1 MRRIR
6 GIVSVVCFGFTLSV
20 SLPVCVSSAA
30 TTIVVDCG
38 RFASAAVAGEAE
50 EQVDWLDADQADDTA
65 CTQCFAAVELQR
77 YLRRMTGRNDDFNLV
92 DDDAELPTAG
102 DLIFVGKPGLKAIA
116 SRVAHWTGAR

>member
-92 DDDAELPTAG
+92 DDDAELPT
-102 DLIFVGKPGLKAIA
+102 DRKSV
-116 SRVAHWTGAR
+116 V